1 MYGSENRVDRRSYDP
16 RSTPPDDGLSLF
28 TKSQAFVDRRT
39 PLNVTPE
46 NFRLN
51 SQTRLRF
58 GGNFE
63 DNLIRSHQD
72 YKNYISVPLIGS
84 GSELRKLKKELYE
97 NKVVDQN
104 LENGAKFL
112 SELYGVN
119 NVDYLKGLIK
129 TQGSADNVILAEK
142 KGELKDLSKLKKS
155 SYDAE
160 RRVDQRSYDA
170 ERRVDQ
176 RSYDAERRVDQRSY
190 DRYQAPYDRYQ
201 APYQAPYDRYQAPY
215 QRSYQEDL
223 KKSANE
229 LHSKILSLLDKS
241 QAEPPRKPV
250 QNPELFIKQVI
261 KDTYE
266 PNTNMYQNKDDLSVL
281 LSKYAK
287 LMKKYKLKTKEI
299 NNGLAKL
306 TESLSASMNIPKRE
320 LKPFVNMVIPM
331 VENEPQFYR

>member
-1 MYGSENRVDRRSYDP
+1 MYGSDNHVDRRSYDL
-16 RSTPPDDGLSLF
+16 RYQNPDDGLSLF

-155 SYDAE
+155 
-160 RRVDQRSYDA
+160 
-170 ERRVDQ
+170 
-176 RSYDAERRVDQRSY
+176 SYDAERRVDQRSY

>member
-1 MYGSENRVDRRSYDP
+1 MYGSDNHVDRRSYDP

-155 SYDAE
+155 SYDAS
-160 RRVDQRSYDA
+160 RRVDQRSYDT
-170 ERRVDQ
+170 
-176 RSYDAERRVDQRSY
+176 ERRVDQRSY
-190 DRYQAPYDRYQ
+190 DR
-201 APYQAPYDRYQAPY
+201 YQAPYDRYQAPY

>member
-160 RRVDQRSYDA
+160 RRVDQRSYD
-170 ERRVDQ
+170 
-176 RSYDAERRVDQRSY
+176 
-190 DRYQAPYDRYQ
+190 RYQAPYDRYQ

>member
-1 MYGSENRVDRRSYDP
+1 MYGSDNHVDRRSYDL
-16 RSTPPDDGLSLF
+16 RYQNPDDGLSLF

-39 PLNVTPE
+39 PLIVTPE

-63 DNLIRSHQD
+63 DNLISSRQD

-84 GSELRKLKKELYE
+84 GSELRKLKKDLYE

-104 LENGAKFL
+104 LVKGAKFL

-129 TQGSADNVILAEK
+129 TQGSVDKVILAET

-155 SYDAE
+155 SYDAS
-160 RRVDQRSYDA
+160 RRVDQRSYDT
-170 ERRVDQ
+170 
-176 RSYDAERRVDQRSY
+176 ERRVDQRSY

-201 APYQAPYDRYQAPY
+201 APYQ
-215 QRSYQEDL
+215 RSYQEADL

-306 TESLSASMNIPKRE
+306 T
-320 LKPFVNMVIPM
+320 
-331 VENEPQFYR
+331 

>member
-1 MYGSENRVDRRSYDP
+1 MHDFSRHDT

-63 DNLIRSHQD
+63 DNLVRSRQD
-72 YKNYISVPLIGS
+72 YQNYISVPLIGS

-104 LENGAKFL
+104 LVKGAKFL

-129 TQGSADNVILAEK
+129 TLGSVENVILAEK

-160 RRVDQRSYDA
+160 RRF
-170 ERRVDQ
+170 
-176 RSYDAERRVDQRSY
+176 DQRSY
-190 DRYQAPYDRYQ
+190 DRYQAPYQAPYQVPYQVPYQ
-201 APYQAPYDRYQAPY
+201 APYQVPH
-215 QRSYQEDL
+215 QRSYQDADL

-241 QAEPPRKPV
+241 QAEPPLKPV
-250 QNPELFIKQVI
+250 QNSELFLKQLI

-320 LKPFVNMVIPM
+320 LKPFVNMTIPM

>member
-63 DNLIRSHQD
+63 DNLIRSRQD

-84 GSELRKLKKELYE
+84 GSELRNLKKELYE

-104 LENGAKFL
+104 LEKAAKFL

-129 TQGSADNVILAEK
+129 TQGSFENVILAEK

-155 SYDAE
+155 SYDTE
-160 RRVDQRSYDA
+160 RRVDQARTS
-170 ERRVDQ
+170 
-176 RSYDAERRVDQRSY
+176 
-190 DRYQAPYDRYQ
+190 YDRYQ

-215 QRSYQEDL
+215 QRSYQEADL

-241 QAEPPRKPV
+241 IAEPPRKPV